1 MTRETYSLILN
12 SQNAT
17 NLTNINGQTQIQYY
31 INWDSV
37 LPYQN
42 KDTPRSTYIMTW
54 TLKSVNTATSLNQNA
69 FVDIKFGQ
77 SNTFEQGSTSSKI
90 GFIYPNA
97 VQQTGAS
104 WTYFY
109 QATAYDNL
117 PTCISYPTSNL
128 LTVTFQDFNSANAFA
143 MIHYVLIL
151 NFQAVDEK

>member
-17 NLTNINGQTQIQYY
+17 NLTTISGQTQIQYY
-31 INWDSV
+31 INWNAV

-42 KDTPRSTYIMTW
+42 KDTPREFYVMTW

-77 SNTFEQGSTSSKI
+77 SNTCEQSSTSSKV

-97 VQQTGAS
+97 VQQTS
-104 WTYFY
+104 TTWTYFY

-117 PTCISYPTSNL
+117 PTTIAYPSSNL
-128 LTVTFQDFNSANAFA
+128 LTVTFSDFNSANAFN

-151 NFQAVDEK
+151 NFEAVKE

>member
-17 NLTNINGQTQIQYY
+17 NLTTINGQTQIQYY
-31 INWDSV
+31 INWNAV

-42 KDTPRSTYIMTW
+42 KDTPRSSYVMSW

-77 SNTFEQGSTSSKI
+77 SNTCEQSSTSSKI

-97 VQQTGAS
+97 VQQTS
-104 WTYFY
+104 TTWTYFY

-117 PTCISYPTSNL
+117 PTTISYPSSNL
-128 LTVTFQDFNSANAFA
+128 LTVTFQDFNSANAFN

-151 NFQAVDEK
+151 SFEAVDE